1 VSLRAVN
8 TRRGKTMKIFLDTG
22 DVEAVRKAYETGLI
36 DGVTTNPSHIAKT
49 QRKFNDV
56 VEEICSI
63 LPGPVSVEAVSD
75 TAEKLVEEAVSLA
88 SIAPNVVVK
97 IPMTVEGLKAVPI
110 LEEQKKVMTNVTM
123 IFSSTQSFLAMKAG
137 ASFVSIVLSRLDA
150 VANESD
156 ILVDDAVIIRNNYGF
171 DSEIIAGSVKTQNH
185 ILACL
190 RAGVDIA
197 TINPDLFFQIFKHP
211 LTVEGLAQF
220 AVDWKKVV
228 K

>member
-1 VSLRAVN
+1 
-8 TRRGKTMKIFLDTG
+8 MKIFLDTG
-22 DVEAVRKAYETGLI
+22 DAEAVRRACDTDLI

-49 QRKFNDV
+49 QRKFTDV

-63 LPGPVSVEAVSD
+63 VAGPVSVEAVSE
-75 TAEKLVEEAVSLA
+75 TAEGLVEEAVRLA
-88 SIAPNVVVK
+88 AIAPNVVVK

-156 ILVDDAVIIRNNYGF
+156 ILVEDTVIIRNNFGF
-171 DSEIIAGSVKTQNH
+171 DSEIIAGSIKTQNH

-197 TINPDLFFQIFKHP
+197 TMNPDLFFQMYKHP
-211 LTVEGLAQF
+211 LTTEGLAQF
-220 AVDWKKVV
+220 AKDWKQVSK
-228 K
+228 

>member
-1 VSLRAVN
+1 
-8 TRRGKTMKIFLDTG
+8 MKIFLDTG
-22 DVEAVRKAYETGLI
+22 DAEAIRKANATGLI

-49 QRKFNDV
+49 QRKFTDV
-56 VEEICSI
+56 VKEICSI

-75 TAEKLVEEAVSLA
+75 TADKLVEEAVQLA

-97 IPMTVEGLKAVPI
+97 IPMTVEGLKAVPV

-150 VANESD
+150 VATESD
-156 ILVDDAVIIRNNYGF
+156 ILVEDAVIIRNNFGF
-171 DSEIIAGSVKTQNH
+171 DSEIIAGSIKTQNH

-197 TINPDLFFQIFKHP
+197 TINPDLFFQMFKHP
-211 LTVEGLAQF
+211 LTTEGLAQF
-220 AVDWKKVV
+220 AKDWEKVP